1 MVVDPKQAQIMLAL
15 KASPLDRIR
24 LMKTLFLVWLR
35 RGKPSAGPFTFEPY
49 LYGPCSF
56 ALYATLREMESE
68 GLIVQA
74 PHTVYSRAPYYLTT
88 KGQGLA
94 AGLQADST
102 IEEVALWAAEQDFQS
117 LLNQVYK
124 EAPEFASRSVCR

>member
-1 MVVDPKQAQIMLAL
+1 VVVDPKQAQIMLAL

-49 LYGPCSF
+49 
-56 ALYATLREMESE
+56 LYATLREMESE